1 RPTPTTSCA
10 TSRTSGGSS
19 PTRRRPTWI
28 SRRARSRP
36 AARAPR
42 ALRVM
47 SGARRLAASI
57 GASALAHA
65 LVLGVALRGERGTL
79 RPPLIAIPVALVG
92 GVGGGGGAAG
102 PATEPAPA
110 AAPAASLVPAPAPP
124 AKLRPRRSAVARRAP
139 MAPL

>member
-1 RPTPTTSCA
+1 
-10 TSRTSGGSS
+10 GSS
-19 PTRRRPTWI
+19 PTRRRPTSI

-57 GASALAHA
+57 GASALVHA

-79 RPPLIAIPVALVG
+79 RPPLLAIPIALVG
-92 GVGGGGGAAG
+92 AAGGGGGAGG
-102 PATEPAPA
+102 PATEPALAPA
-110 AAPAASLVPAPAPP
+110 PALAAPLVPAPAPP
-124 AKLRPRRSAVARRAP
+124 PRSEEHTSELQSP
-139 MAPL
+139 DHL